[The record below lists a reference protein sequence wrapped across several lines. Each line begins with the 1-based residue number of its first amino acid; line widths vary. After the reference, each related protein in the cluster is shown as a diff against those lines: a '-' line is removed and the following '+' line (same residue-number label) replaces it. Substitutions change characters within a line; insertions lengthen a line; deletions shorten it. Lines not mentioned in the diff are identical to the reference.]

1 MNYEKSCGAV
11 IFKRNNNE
19 IEYLL
24 ILNKKGNAKGHWGF
38 AKGHTED
45 GETEEQTAIREI
57 KEETGLDVILDT
69 RFREVLSYI
78 PKKDVIKDAVYFVAE
93 CKNFEVVLQESEV
106 ADFKWCTFSDA
117 IKMLNFGQDILKK
130 ANEYIK
136 TRK

>member
-11 IFKRNNNE
+11 NFKQNNDE

-24 ILNKKGNAKGHWGF
+24 IFNKKGNAKGHWGF

-117 IKMLNFGQDILKK
+117 IKTLSFGQDILKK